1 MIANY
6 YILHKSESST
16 SQYKR
21 GKFQRKWDHGYY
33 EIANVNDDDDVV
45 YEWKQFKFEPK
56 CICAVVY
63 IYYNAID

>member
-21 GKFQRKWDHGYY
+21 G
-33 EIANVNDDDDVV
+33 EIST
-45 YEWKQFKFEPK
+45 EMGSW
-56 CICAVVY
+56 IL
-63 IYYNAID
+63 